1 MGKILVRNISD
12 WALDSLKARAKQKG
26 TSLEQEVRSVIEA
39 AAEWTPEEK
48 VAAAREVRA
57 MTKAPVPSLTLDEI
71 REGLE

>member
-1 MGKILVRNISD
+1 MGQILVRNISD

-26 TSLEQEVRSVIEA
+26 TSLEQEVRSIIEA

-48 VAAAREVRA
+48 VAAAREVQA
-57 MTKAPVPSLTLDEI
+57 MTKAPVRSLTLDEI